1 MSLPSTVTSLQL
13 NCYRPSYYVIT
24 ALDHPRY
31 FISPEPAAIRPE
43 IIDEWGPQSASF
55 GISDGNLS
63 PEGSPSLSLLLSS
76 ASSPSPKAGGITL
89 AIDLFNA
96 ALCRP
101 DVIKSNHQF
110 NIFADELPRRLVS
123 PAPSC
128 NCCLRFPERIA
139 NLIAINKE

>member
-1 MSLPSTVTSLQL
+1 MNGVLKVLHSELVMVIYHQRALSLS
-13 NCYRPSYYVIT
+13 
-24 ALDHPRY
+24 
-31 FISPEPAAIRPE
+31 
-43 IIDEWGPQSASF
+43 
-55 GISDGNLS
+55 LS
-63 PEGSPSLSLLLSS
+63 PSPSLSLLLSS